1 VTLTS
6 GLEVTKLVPFES
18 LVAVSYSPFIVTI
31 AVSLTVYEIFS
42 VKLLRDLENWVM
54 GCSRSLKLAPF
65 DRPYIYIYDF
75 LLVRYCKY
83 GVQLPEL
90 VHTTPQS
97 TFIRPSPC
105 SLCQLRTAKTASL
118 LVGVWLVIG
127 ESC

>member
-1 VTLTS
+1 MTLTS

-65 DRPYIYIYDF
+65 DRPYIY
-75 LLVRYCKY
+75 
-83 GVQLPEL
+83 
-90 VHTTPQS
+90 TTFYWS
-97 TFIRPSPC
+97 AIVNMEYS
-105 SLCQLRTAKTASL
+105 SLN
-118 LVGVWLVIG
+118 
-127 ESC
+127 